1 VTKEVLAM
9 ETTPK
14 ISRQDFIDRMRQKV
28 EETLGR
34 VADAVN
40 QARPGQVIATS
51 DESICGT

>member
-1 VTKEVLAM
+1 M

-14 ISRQDFIDRMRQKV
+14 IPRHDFIDRMRQKV

-34 VADAVN
+34 VADTVN

-51 DESICGT
+51 NESVCGT